1 MRFDASL
8 ADNGVGG
15 LGMALFTVNGDM
27 QWGVGFGIAGVKS
40 INVLEFLA
48 CFLGLFLSK
57 GENLL
62 EVIGDS

>member
-1 MRFDASL
+1 
-8 ADNGVGG
+8 
-15 LGMALFTVNGDM
+15 MALFTVNGDM